1 MGVATGADNPF
12 LSLNSLPLFPPHRSL
27 STSLYPALV
36 NSPAW
41 VTRYDVLQTLGDP
54 GGTGAFG
61 GSYSHRVVRDAPG
74 QTGCVNAMA
83 WEDAGVDARLATGG
97 DDTKICIWSPG
108 LDATLNTDGSNV
120 MSPVPGYG
128 LAETIATGH
137 RGNIFSL
144 KWAPGLSTRLFS
156 CAADAQVRVFDLSL
170 ANNPKLNPETVT
182 PPADSP
188 HRPWVHHDEGTATT
202 HVLRCHTDR
211 VKRIATEASSDVF
224 LTCAEDG
231 TVRQHDLRTHHVCR
245 RNRFD
250 ESDESSCPPPLASYG
265 PGLSLY
271 SLTVSKLRPHLFVVA
286 GTSPY
291 AYLHDRRMLRAP
303 MQRDW
308 HLPASALSSSSSL
321 TQCVRRFGLPDD
333 PDPHAHIVAAKLS
346 PTRPRDLLVSYSAK
360 GIYLFDTDGETV
372 VRQETGGEKKRKGAR
387 GRGRDPEELLS
398 LSDEEV
404 DEARGEAAH
413 EGPAA
418 ERRAKRVR
426 DEATTDAAPEAS
438 SPATVT
444 PVPPKRVREG
454 VERKE
459 GTSVV
464 GGAGVGTSRRGGA
477 TERDEDAEAT
487 GSMSGVESGEE
498 EEVAD
503 AEESDEEDEW
513 DEDGSEEDE
522 DEDDDLLEV
531 SEGDLAGNPRYHDDV
546 PLVAPLK
553 HYTGH
558 ANTQTVKDVNWL
570 TPNLVI
576 SGSDDGN
583 TFIWDRE
590 TEEIRAIYK
599 GDDDVVNVM
608 QPHPR
613 LPLVA
618 ISGIDSTPKLFGPT
632 TDAEAAERANLV
644 RDVERIRRRN
654 ASGETD
660 RRSRLGMGGITRDDL
675 LQMLFLRGT
684 AALEEAEDEEEG
696 EGEGEGREAARP
708 PRRRVRVVLREGD
721 DEGEGAPV
729 ECVVS

>member
-1 MGVATGADNPF
+1 
-12 LSLNSLPLFPPHRSL
+12 
-27 STSLYPALV
+27 
-36 NSPAW
+36 
-41 VTRYDVLQTLGDP
+41 
-54 GGTGAFG
+54 
-61 GSYSHRVVRDAPG
+61 
-74 QTGCVNAMA
+74 
-83 WEDAGVDARLATGG
+83 
-97 DDTKICIWSPG
+97 
-108 LDATLNTDGSNV
+108 
-120 MSPVPGYG
+120 
-128 LAETIATGH
+128 
-137 RGNIFSL
+137 
-144 KWAPGLSTRLFS
+144 
-156 CAADAQVRVFDLSL
+156 
-170 ANNPKLNPETVT
+170 
-182 PPADSP
+182 
-188 HRPWVHHDEGTATT
+188 
-202 HVLRCHTDR
+202 
-211 VKRIATEASSDVF
+211 
-224 LTCAEDG
+224 
-231 TVRQHDLRTHHVCR
+231 
-245 RNRFD
+245 
-250 ESDESSCPPPLASYG
+250 
-265 PGLSLY
+265 
-271 SLTVSKLRPHLFVVA
+271 
-286 GTSPY
+286 
-291 AYLHDRRMLRAP
+291 

-558 ANTQTVKDVNWL
+558 ANTQVRALLRPMSSRGAADADSFDSQLQTVKDVNWL

-599 GDDDVVNVM
+599 GDDDVRFLLLFASCAGPHYPFPLAQVVNVM

-660 RRSRLGMGGITRDDL
+660 RRSRLGMGGITVR
-675 LQMLFLRGT
+675 LRY
-684 AALEEAEDEEEG
+684 AAL
-696 EGEGEGREAARP
+696 RP
-708 PRRRVRVVLREGD
+708 PLVLPAQVR
-721 DEGEGAPV
+721 
-729 ECVVS
+729 C